1 MNSNEKQLEEQ
12 NLKKTAH
19 YLNLQIAKM
28 EKDIFKD
35 AEQIREFRKYAWENK
50 GGMDKQELNSVRTAN
65 EQEAM
70 ELLRRRD
77 YFKKLIRIKNSPY
90 FASIVLED
98 ELKRQQKIY
107 IGFTYLKDEKLDN
120 LIYDWR
126 APICSIFYDYE
137 SGVCQYE
144 APMGIIKS
152 ILHQK
157 RQYKIE
163 NQKLLRIIDS
173 SINIDDE
180 VLQEVLASE
189 SSDRMKNI
197 VTTIQQEQNSV
208 IRNTKDK
215 HLIVQGIAGSGK
227 TSVALHRIA
236 FLLYKIKNLSSDK
249 ILIFSPNQIFT
260 EYISNVL
267 PELGEENT
275 LQTTFHDYLSKII
288 KEYKTV
294 ESYIDFLNH
303 HYGKENTNTRLFL
316 YKQSNEIIKDLEKFV
331 KDLENTISFKKGFIE
346 NKVYEYRKEELNEL
360 FHKRYNSVPFFE
372 RIDAMA
378 LKFSENN
385 YNGSKKRK
393 ATYHKLLLEALDIKK
408 DYKKILQTFY
418 RSSFFKEEIT
428 EKEIEKLN
436 NNKKIAY
443 DDALILVYLKG
454 LMEGFYYENSIEQVV
469 IDEAQD
475 YSYLQYIILSKIF
488 KKSSFTILGDVHQ
501 NINPFY
507 KYKTLEE
514 LNQIFSGKY
523 IELSKT
529 YRSSEEIIEFAN
541 KILDLHHVCAI
552 RKNNNKPVIIR
563 KNKKFL
569 KKDIQNLKEKYN
581 SLAIIT
587 KNTTSAA
594 QLYKELKTEFSLSYV
609 EATTEEFI
617 KEFVILP
624 AYLAKGLEFDAVL
637 VYQEQDNYFTENEKN
652 LYYVAVTRAQHE
664 LYVYE

>member
-303 HYGKENTNTRLFL
+303 HYGKENKNTRLFL

-587 KNTTSAA
+587 KNTTSAE
-594 QLYKELKTEFSLSYV
+594 QLYKELKTEFNLSYV

>member
-19 YLNLQIAKM
+19 DLNLQIAKM

-137 SGVCQYE
+137 SGACQYE

-303 HYGKENTNTRLFL
+303 HYGKENKNTRLFL
-316 YKQSNEIIKDLEKFV
+316 YKQSNEIIKDLENFV

-378 LKFSENN
+378 IKFSENN
-385 YNGSKKRK
+385 YNGRKKRK

-594 QLYKELKTEFSLSYV
+594 QLYKELKTEFNLSYV

>member
-137 SGVCQYE
+137 SGACQYE
-144 APMGIIKS
+144 APMRIIKS

-303 HYGKENTNTRLFL
+303 HYGKENKNTRLFL
-316 YKQSNEIIKDLEKFV
+316 YKQSNEIIKDLENFV